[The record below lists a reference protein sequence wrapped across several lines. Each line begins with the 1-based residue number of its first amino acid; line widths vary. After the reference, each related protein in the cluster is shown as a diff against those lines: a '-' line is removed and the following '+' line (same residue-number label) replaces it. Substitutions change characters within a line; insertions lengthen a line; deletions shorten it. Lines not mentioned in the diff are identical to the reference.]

1 MKIVREAKKFQVLTV
16 TVLPFLPSNTTA
28 LMITAVDGEG
38 VVATYRE
45 AVETSELKSFLNDLL
60 EDDTFIKLIKVQD
73 DDGTTVWHTVP
84 KDYIGTVIENPDELR
99 EELNYAKIMGCD
111 PLAEAIVIIRGR
123 QSIAERNSAQ
133 LTN

>member
-28 LMITAVDGEG
+28 LMITAVDAEG

-45 AVETSELKSFLNDLL
+45 AVKTSKLKSFLNDLL
-60 EDDTFIKLIKVQD
+60 KDDTFVKLIKIQD
-73 DDGTTVWHTVP
+73 DDGTTVWQTVP

-99 EELNYAKIMGCD
+99 QELNYAKEMGCD
-111 PLAEAIVIIRGR
+111 PIVEAVVIIEGR
-123 QSIAERNSAQ
+123 RSNVG
-133 LTN
+133 LN

>member
-28 LMITAVDGEG
+28 LMITAVDAEG

-45 AVETSELKSFLNDLL
+45 AVKTSKLKSFLNDLL
-60 EDDTFIKLIKVQD
+60 EDDTFVKLIKIQD

-84 KDYIGTVIENPDELR
+84 KDYIGTVIENPNELR
-99 EELNYAKIMGCD
+99 QELNYAKEMGCD
-111 PLAEAIVIIRGR
+111 PIAEAVVIIEGR
-123 QSIAERNSAQ
+123 RSIVGLN
-133 LTN
+133 

>member
-28 LMITAVDGEG
+28 LMITAVDAEG

-45 AVETSELKSFLNDLL
+45 AVKTSELKSFLNDLL
-60 EDDTFIKLIKVQD
+60 EDDTFVKLIKIQD

-84 KDYIGTVIENPDELR
+84 KDYIGTVIENPNELR
-99 EELNYAKIMGCD
+99 QELDYAKVMGCD
-111 PLAEAIVIIRGR
+111 PLAEAVVIIEGR
-123 QSIAERNSAQ
+123 RSIVGLN
-133 LTN
+133 

>member
-1 MKIVREAKKFQVLTV
+1 MKIVREAKKFKVLTV

-28 LMITAVDGEG
+28 LMITAIDDEG

-60 EDDTFIKLIKVQD
+60 EDDTFVKLIKVQD

-99 EELNYAKIMGCD
+99 KELSYAKVMGCD
-111 PLAEAIVIIRGR
+111 PLAEAVIIIKGR
-123 QSIAERNSAQ
+123 RSNVG
-133 LTN
+133 LN

>member
-28 LMITAVDGEG
+28 LMITAVDAEG

-45 AVETSELKSFLNDLL
+45 AVKTSELKSFLNDLL
-60 EDDTFIKLIKVQD
+60 EDDTCVKLIKVQD

-99 EELNYAKIMGCD
+99 EELNYAKVMGCD
-111 PLAEAIVIIRGR
+111 PLAEAVIIIKDRRSNVGL
-123 QSIAERNSAQ
+123 N
-133 LTN
+133 